1 MARNAFAWD
10 AVMGAF
16 AHRAL
21 DTVYNTIQGITLGM
35 LKKQAVSALNQ
46 EVSFLVTGRSSQG
59 AMFVTDWHDYLIA
72 QPQKQAQLYMNAYI
86 DQATSGRG
94 SLSQYIPAGFEGFG
108 LSVANYN
115 NQLKIGA
122 TASIVNPATPKTT
135 YVGDPSQMFA
145 QGNFRNLS
153 LYLSG
158 INNPWAFNLHM
169 QEVMDKKKQE
179 FQTAAL
185 AEGQAGQGVLG
196 TKSNGKITNPGILV
210 KEQIAGVQDLGN
222 KIIAAAQSVPE
233 VISSVVS
240 QMITQSL
247 SQGIGT
253 IQASVHREVG
263 TTRSQVT
270 GQMNAA
276 ISQYG
281 PGAQYGQN
289 WSLGR

>member
-1 MARNAFAWD
+1 
-10 AVMGAF
+10 MGAF

-46 EVSFLVTGRSSQG
+46 EVNFLVTGRSSQG

-72 QPQKQAQLYMNAYI
+72 QPQKQTQLYMNAYI

-94 SLSQYIPAGFEGFG
+94 SLSQYIPAGSEGFG
-108 LSVANYN
+108 LSRANYN
-115 NQLKIGA
+115 NQLGIGA
-122 TASIVNPATPKTT
+122 RASIVNPAMPRTT

-169 QEVMDKKKQE
+169 QEVMDKKNQE
-179 FQTAAL
+179 LQKVASDKII
-185 AEGQAGQGVLG
+185 AGQGFTG
-196 TKSNGKITNPGILV
+196 TESEGKTITPGIV
-210 KEQIAGVQDLGN
+210 AKEALTGVQDLGN
-222 KIIAAAQSVPE
+222 KIIAEAQSVPE
-233 VISSVVS
+233 VILSVVS

-253 IQASVHREVG
+253 IQASVHREIG
-263 TTRSQVT
+263 NTRNQVT

-281 PGAQYGQN
+281 PGAQYMQN